1 MIVLRR
7 GRAGWETLE
16 NKGALSY
23 VYSNFDNKR
32 PASWYFNEFHKGR
45 YRYRWEKCDP
55 NRENQ
60 ASSGTNTI
68 ESL

>member
-32 PASWYFNEFHKGR
+32 PAS
-45 YRYRWEKCDP
+45 
-55 NRENQ
+55 
-60 ASSGTNTI
+60 
-68 ESL
+68 